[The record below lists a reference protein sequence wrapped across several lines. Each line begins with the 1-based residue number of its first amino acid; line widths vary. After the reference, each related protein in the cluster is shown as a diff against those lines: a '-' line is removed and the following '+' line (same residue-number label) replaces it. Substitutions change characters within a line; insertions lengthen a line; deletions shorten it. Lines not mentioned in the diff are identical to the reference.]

1 MPDHDSH
8 VGVVSTESASEHEG
22 AASSQPGLT
31 IVIPTFNRE
40 PFCVQAIND
49 LLAQDYSPLEIMVV
63 DQSDTPEA
71 VPALASDHPGV
82 ISYHHR
88 SVPSLTRA
96 RNFGWRH
103 ARFDTI
109 AFIDDD
115 VHCPPDFA
123 RRLIDAHASSAAEVI
138 AGGIEQRGIDAGE
151 RVGHFDERTADV
163 TRGWSSRERS
173 YVDHAPGANFSM
185 SRKVLERVGGFNTRL
200 ESGASLY
207 EETEFCLEARRHG
220 FRILFDPEVR
230 LEHLVAK
237 TGGVRVGMGRK
248 YVYGATRNR
257 ALVIR
262 RHVPKRYWFNAY
274 KEASR
279 RVWHG
284 AKFRRSPLELV
295 DGLRAMTSGFI
306 EGGLSRKCES

>member
-1 MPDHDSH
+1 
-8 VGVVSTESASEHEG
+8 
-22 AASSQPGLT
+22 
-31 IVIPTFNRE
+31 VIPTFNRE
-40 PFCVQAIND
+40 PFCVQAIQD
-49 LLAQDYSPLEIMVV
+49 LLVQDYSPLEIMVV
-63 DQSDTPEA
+63 DQSDAPSK
-71 VPALASDHPGV
+71 VPALAAKHPDI

-88 SVPSLTRA
+88 EVPGITRA
-96 RNFGWRH
+96 RNFGWRQ

-123 RRLIDAHASSAAEVI
+123 RQHIEAHAGGEAEVI
-138 AGGIEQRGIDAGE
+138 AGGIDQDGLDANE
-151 RVGHFDERTADV
+151 EVGTFDERTADV
-163 TRGWSSRERS
+163 TRGWSSHERQ

-185 SRKVLERVGGFNTRL
+185 SRAVLERVGGFNARL

-207 EETEFCLEARRHG
+207 EETEFCLEARRAG
-220 FRILFDPEVR
+220 FRILFVPEAR

-237 TGGVRVGMGRK
+237 TGGVRIGVRRE
-248 YVYGATRNR
+248 YLYGSTHNR
-257 ALVIR
+257 ALMIR
-262 RHVPKRYWFNAY
+262 RHIAKRYWFHAL

-295 DGLRAMTSGFI
+295 DGLRAMTTGFI
-306 EGGLSRKCES
+306 DGGLARKCES